1 MLIYLEKQE
10 SLYDILKKIK
20 ASTEEGLE
28 LVVPEYAYL
37 SKNSL
42 NFKIIKEATLSYK
55 KKLHI
60 VTTDKIVEKLAKKDG
75 IRVSEKPLSKEKV
88 HWENYSDTEA
98 EKIAEAT
105 ESEKNKEI
113 VEAKSEEII
122 FTRNTTESLNL
133 LAYSLGRKIVETD
146 DEPRTEDIYEEGDDN
161 EGIIEG
167 LAPTDTQDRIIY
179 YGLIVHSDPK
189 AEVAKAAG
197 VTIRKTGY
205 MKKRIIKTIRSNMGV
220 TI

>member
-1 MLIYLEKQE
+1 MTDQE
-10 SLYDILKKIK
+10 RKDLCETFFGMVEVVVDEFLSRERNRRYSSHRDDLMGIGMVSLRKASLKFDPDRGFQFNTYASNAIRYEMIWFLKKIQK
-20 ASTEEGLE
+20 QEEME
-28 LVVPEYAYL
+28 VPFC
-37 SKNSL
+37 N
-42 NFKIIKEATLSYK
+42 
-55 KKLHI
+55 
-60 VTTDKIVEKLAKKDG
+60 V
-75 IRVSEKPLSKEKV
+75 
-88 HWENYSDTEA
+88 
-98 EKIAEAT
+98 
-105 ESEKNKEI
+105 
-113 VEAKSEEII
+113 
-122 FTRNTTESLNL
+122 
-133 LAYSLGRKIVETD
+133 VETD